1 MDRHLLNYLP
11 PVLREVLEFQIIN
24 GANEPEISLAWDAIT
39 RVLANQ
45 FLEDADEDGVA
56 VWEQELRLFPKDT
69 DTLEARKA
77 RIKAKWNLELPY
89 TLRWL
94 KNWLA
99 GLCGPNGHSVSLQDY
114 TLDIQLDYTV
124 LPEAD
129 RLAGEILD
137 MLLTV
142 RPENIHI
149 LMTAL
154 LQSTGGVR
162 LGAYTERSLHM
173 DLWPLL
179 TNELEST
186 AASSEPG
193 LWSIVQPLK
202 FIHTNRRKA
211 EMPDQERKYGTRITT
226 AGSTLITNCILAGT
240 KLKITQA
247 AAGDGGGSYYLPST
261 EQTELVRELWRG
273 PIVSAEQNASVP
285 NMMDVKIIIDD
296 SVGNFI
302 VREMGL
308 FDEDG
313 TLIAI
318 CNTPDT
324 EKVAI
329 STGVD
334 GRLTML
340 MHIVVVDS
348 SVLEFTITPSLDTVS
363 PEDLEEAIAEHN
375 TDPASHPDIRQDI
388 TDAVDD
394 HNTDETSHPDIRVDL
409 SGLDSRLSVLELKYG
424 TNVTGNSFEVT
435 FGTLTGVVVTG
446 VWNETY
452 ARIEF

>member
-1 MDRHLLNYLP
+1 
-11 PVLREVLEFQIIN
+11 
-24 GANEPEISLAWDAIT
+24 
-39 RVLANQ
+39 
-45 FLEDADEDGVA
+45 
-56 VWEQELRLFPKDT
+56 
-69 DTLEARKA
+69 
-77 RIKAKWNLELPY
+77 
-89 TLRWL
+89 
-94 KNWLA
+94 
-99 GLCGPNGHSVSLQDY
+99 
-114 TLDIQLDYTV
+114 
-124 LPEAD
+124 
-129 RLAGEILD
+129 
-137 MLLTV
+137 
-142 RPENIHI
+142 
-149 LMTAL
+149 
-154 LQSTGGVR
+154 
-162 LGAYTERSLHM
+162 
-173 DLWPLL
+173 
-179 TNELEST
+179 
-186 AASSEPG
+186 
-193 LWSIVQPLK
+193 
-202 FIHTNRRKA
+202 
-211 EMPDQERKYGTRITT
+211 MPDQERKYGTKITT
-226 AGSTLITNCILAGT
+226 AGATLITNCILAGT

-247 AAGDGGGSYYLPST
+247 AAGDGGGSYYVPST

-273 PIVSAEQNASVP
+273 PIVSAEQNPTVP

-348 SVLEFTITPSLDTVS
+348 SVLEFTVTASLDTVS
-363 PEDLEEAIAEHN
+363 PEDLKAAIAEHN
-375 TDPASHPDIRQDI
+375 TDPASHADIRQDI
-388 TDAVDD
+388 VDAVSEHD
-394 HNTDETSHPDIRVDL
+394 TDTNSHPDIRVTMA
-409 SGLDSRLSVLELKYG
+409 GIDSRLSTLELKYG

-435 FGTLTGVVVTG
+435 FETLTGLVVTG

>member
-1 MDRHLLNYLP
+1 MP
-11 PVLREVLEFQIIN
+11 
-24 GANEPEISLAWDAIT
+24 
-39 RVLANQ
+39 
-45 FLEDADEDGVA
+45 
-56 VWEQELRLFPKDT
+56 DT
-69 DTLEARKA
+69 ERT
-77 RIKAKWNLELPY
+77 Y
-89 TLRWL
+89 GTVVTS
-94 KNWLA
+94 A
-99 GLCGPNGHSVSLQDY
+99 GL
-114 TLDIQLDYTV
+114 
-124 LPEAD
+124 
-129 RLAGEILD
+129 
-137 MLLTV
+137 
-142 RPENIHI
+142 
-149 LMTAL
+149 AL
-154 LQSTGGVR
+154 V
-162 LGAYTERSLHM
+162 
-173 DLWPLL
+173 
-179 TNELEST
+179 T
-186 AASSEPG
+186 AATMRGEK
-193 LWSIVQPLK
+193 V
-202 FIHTNRRKA
+202 
-211 EMPDQERKYGTRITT
+211 
-226 AGSTLITNCILAGT
+226 
-240 KLKITQA
+240 KLKYLA
-247 AAGDGGGSYYLPST
+247 VGDGGGQYYQPSADMT
-261 EQTELVRELWRG
+261 ALKNEKWRGEVNSVQINPDSPNMIDIVAVIPATVGGFTIREMSVQTEG
-273 PIVSAEQNASVP
+273 D
-285 NMMDVKIIIDD
+285 DVMFA
-296 SVGNFI
+296 V
-302 VREMGL
+302 
-308 FDEDG
+308 
-313 TLIAI
+313 

>member
-1 MDRHLLNYLP
+1 
-11 PVLREVLEFQIIN
+11 
-24 GANEPEISLAWDAIT
+24 
-39 RVLANQ
+39 
-45 FLEDADEDGVA
+45 
-56 VWEQELRLFPKDT
+56 
-69 DTLEARKA
+69 
-77 RIKAKWNLELPY
+77 
-89 TLRWL
+89 
-94 KNWLA
+94 
-99 GLCGPNGHSVSLQDY
+99 
-114 TLDIQLDYTV
+114 
-124 LPEAD
+124 
-129 RLAGEILD
+129 
-137 MLLTV
+137 
-142 RPENIHI
+142 
-149 LMTAL
+149 
-154 LQSTGGVR
+154 
-162 LGAYTERSLHM
+162 
-173 DLWPLL
+173 
-179 TNELEST
+179 
-186 AASSEPG
+186 
-193 LWSIVQPLK
+193 
-202 FIHTNRRKA
+202 
-211 EMPDQERKYGTRITT
+211 MPDQERKYGTKITT
-226 AGSTLITNCILAGT
+226 AGATLITNCILAGT

-247 AAGDGGGSYYLPST
+247 AAGDGGGSYYVPST

-273 PIVSAEQNASVP
+273 PIVSAEQNPTAP

-348 SVLEFTITPSLDTVS
+348 SVLEFTVTASLDTVS
-363 PEDLEEAIAEHN
+363 PEDLEAAIAEHN
-375 TDPASHPDIRQDI
+375 TDPASHADIRQDI
-388 TDAVDD
+388 VDAVSEHD
-394 HNTDETSHPDIRVDL
+394 TDTNSHPDIRVTMA
-409 SGLDSRLSVLELKYG
+409 GIDSRLSTLELKYG
-424 TNVTGNSFEVT
+424 TNITGNSFEVT

>member
-1 MDRHLLNYLP
+1 
-11 PVLREVLEFQIIN
+11 
-24 GANEPEISLAWDAIT
+24 
-39 RVLANQ
+39 
-45 FLEDADEDGVA
+45 
-56 VWEQELRLFPKDT
+56 
-69 DTLEARKA
+69 
-77 RIKAKWNLELPY
+77 
-89 TLRWL
+89 
-94 KNWLA
+94 
-99 GLCGPNGHSVSLQDY
+99 
-114 TLDIQLDYTV
+114 
-124 LPEAD
+124 
-129 RLAGEILD
+129 
-137 MLLTV
+137 
-142 RPENIHI
+142 
-149 LMTAL
+149 
-154 LQSTGGVR
+154 
-162 LGAYTERSLHM
+162 
-173 DLWPLL
+173 
-179 TNELEST
+179 
-186 AASSEPG
+186 
-193 LWSIVQPLK
+193 
-202 FIHTNRRKA
+202 
-211 EMPDQERKYGTRITT
+211 MPDQERKYGTKITT
-226 AGSTLITNCILAGT
+226 AGATLITNCILAGT

-247 AAGDGGGSYYLPST
+247 AAGDGGGSYYVPST

-273 PIVSAEQNASVP
+273 PIVSAEQNPTVP

-348 SVLEFTITPSLDTVS
+348 SVLEFTVTASLDTVS
-363 PEDLEEAIAEHN
+363 PEDLEAAIAEHN
-375 TDPASHPDIRQDI
+375 TDPASHADIRQDI
-388 TDAVDD
+388 VDD
-394 HNTDETSHPDIRVDL
+394 VSEHDTDTNSHPDIRVTMA
-409 SGLDSRLSVLELKYG
+409 GIDSRLSTLELKYG

-435 FGTLTGVVVTG
+435 FETLTGLVVTG